1 VSENDFFGGI
11 WNVQIDSS
19 DEGSSPGVNYT
30 HRITDTTVWL
40 DITAAIPGD
49 GNVDGLVDAA
59 DLTRLITTNWNETE
73 GAGGHDWSS
82 FQVFN
87 EDDYDQNGVV
97 NVQDLLLLLSNW
109 TG

>member
-1 VSENDFFGGI
+1 VSENDFSGGI

-19 DEGSSPGVNYT
+19 GGGSAPGVNYT
-30 HRITDTTVWL
+30 HRITDTAVWL
-40 DITAAIPGD
+40 DVTAAIPGD

-97 NVQDLLLLLSNW
+97 NVHDLLLLLSNW